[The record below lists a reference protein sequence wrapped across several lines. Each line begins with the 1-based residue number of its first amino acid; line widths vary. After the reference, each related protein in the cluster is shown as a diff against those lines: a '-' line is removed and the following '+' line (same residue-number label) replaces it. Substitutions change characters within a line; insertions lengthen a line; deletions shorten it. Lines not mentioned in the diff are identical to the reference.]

1 MPNLQITSHTCGC
14 PSLLKIRKKILL
26 WGGPHCQKGHFWAK
40 SAPKKPFCRP
50 SGNEL
55 TIWLQILK
63 AMIFLYW
70 KMALVF
76 GFGSKIKKR
85 HFLAKKWLF
94 SLFSSIC
101 HLAWLF
107 YCLKLPYLHQTS
119 RIRCKNLISGWPSH
133 LDWTRSKK
141 LRKIRKQCYQTLF
154 LGLIAFNTQTSYK
167 LHYDQVSWH
176 SVSKKYGF
184 GLFFN
189 FSWSHQNLGVFF

>member
-85 HFLAKKWLF
+85 HFLAKKWLL
-94 SLFSSIC
+94 SLLTVFC
-101 HLAWLF
+101 HLAQSF
-107 YCLKLPYLHQTS
+107 YGLKLRDLCQGF
-119 RIRCKNLISGWPSH
+119 RICQNISISLVPTRLYWPR
-133 LDWTRSKK
+133 LEI
-141 LRKIRKQCYQTLF
+141 LGKIRKQCYQTLF
-154 LGLIAFNTQTSYK
+154 LVLTAFYIANKCK
-167 LHYDQVSWH
+167 LHSDQVS
-176 SVSKKYGF
+176 SG
-184 GLFFN
+184 
-189 FSWSHQNLGVFF
+189 